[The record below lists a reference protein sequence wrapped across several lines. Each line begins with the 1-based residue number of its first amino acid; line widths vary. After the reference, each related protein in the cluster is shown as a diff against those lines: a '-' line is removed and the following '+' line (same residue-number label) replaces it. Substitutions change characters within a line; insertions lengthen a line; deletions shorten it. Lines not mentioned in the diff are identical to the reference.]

1 MMNAIVNEKKFEV
14 YYFRGERRASSKCLI
29 YFHCPSV
36 KKKRSQN
43 ANLWDEKTIALLSF
57 RLENNKPQIS
67 FRYKVV
73 KVSLKGV

>member
-1 MMNAIVNEKKFEV
+1 MLSSFHPTDLQGFSLLLYDNENKLDI
-14 YYFRGERRASSKCLI
+14 YCL
-29 YFHCPSV
+29 F
-36 KKKRSQN
+36 
-43 ANLWDEKTIALLSF
+43 SF

>member
-1 MMNAIVNEKKFEV
+1 VRLNFVDHGENFANGENGMAELTDRVKQIYDTYANENKLDI
-14 YYFRGERRASSKCLI
+14 YCL
-29 YFHCPSV
+29 F
-36 KKKRSQN
+36 
-43 ANLWDEKTIALLSF
+43 SF